1 MAGSEVTD
9 AAAFNSGGGRFQVA
23 ELNRLA
29 QRDVKFVGQF
39 GVVLRPADTK
49 GVGFLMPRASV
60 RPFVGERFQR
70 VRRLWPEVKDDYRN
84 GRQDCISDQRNN
96 KQRQGPT
103 ASPGAMHDW

>member
-9 AAAFNSGGGRFQVA
+9 AAALNSGGGRFQVA

-70 VRRLWPEVKDDYRN
+70 VRRLWAGGKGGFPQWRP
-84 GRQDCISDQRNN
+84 GCIRGLREY
-96 KQRQGPT
+96 KKTPK
-103 ASPGAMHDW
+103 